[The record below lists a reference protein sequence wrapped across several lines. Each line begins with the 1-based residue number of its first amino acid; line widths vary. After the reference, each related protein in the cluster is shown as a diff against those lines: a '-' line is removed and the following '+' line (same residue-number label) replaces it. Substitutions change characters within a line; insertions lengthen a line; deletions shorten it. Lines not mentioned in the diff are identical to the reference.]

1 MTTFTYKAKKNTAE
15 TVSGEISANSQD
27 EAIDLINQLGLL
39 PVSVKP
45 STAAISSS
53 KGVKPKR
60 ISGKQLFVFFNQ
72 IAKLL
77 KSGISLIRALIIVA
91 EQTQNTYLKSIITQ
105 ISSGIKNGRSFSDC
119 LADFPNV
126 FSMLF
131 VTMVQAGE
139 ESGNLEKMLLEIAIY
154 QKKQDELFGKVKNAM
169 VYPLFMF
176 GVGIVTVYFIL
187 TFVLP
192 KMSGLFENAG
202 ENLPLPT
209 EILLYISAFLSK
221 GWIFIL
227 IGGLCLFVASK
238 RWSQTVPGQLSFSR
252 ISLSFPFFGDLI
264 LKTELTRFSR
274 TLQMLLKSGVGITQA
289 LKVAT
294 PVLKNIILK
303 AEFEIC
309 RKDLMAGGSL
319 GNSLQKSKNIP
330 LLMGHL
336 ISVGEESGSLN
347 DVLIDIS
354 EGFEQ
359 ETNEKIKMMT
369 TLIEPIMILIIGSVI
384 GFIVFAMLLPI
395 FQMDVMSQ

>member
-45 STAAISSS
+45 LVSVSSPRQNA
-53 KGVKPKR
+53 KPKR
-60 ISGKQLFVFFNQ
+60 ISGKQLYRFFKQ
-72 IAKLL
+72 TSKLL
-77 KSGISLIRALIIVA
+77 KSGISLVRALVIIA
-91 EQTQNTYLKSIITQ
+91 EQTQNTYLKSIIIQ

-119 LADFPNV
+119 LSDFPSA
-126 FSMLF
+126 FSTLA

-139 ESGNLEKMLLEIAIY
+139 ESGNLEKMLLEIATY
-154 QKKQDELFGKVKNAM
+154 QQKQDELFGKVKNAM

-202 ENLPLPT
+202 ESLPLPT
-209 EILLYISAFLSK
+209 EILLYTSAFLVK

-227 IGGLCLFVASK
+227 IGGICFFVVFK
-238 RWSQTVPGQLSFSR
+238 RWSQSAFGQLSLSR
-252 ISLSFPFFGDLI
+252 MSLRFPFFGDLL
-264 LKTELTRFSR
+264 LKAELTRFSR

-294 PVLKNIILK
+294 PVLNNIILK
-303 AEFEIC
+303 TEFDLC
-309 RKDLMAGGSL
+309 RKELMAGGSL
-319 GNSLQKSKNIP
+319 GDSLRKSKNIP
-330 LLMGHL
+330 ILMGHL
-336 ISVGEESGSLN
+336 ISVGEESGNLN
-347 DVLIDIS
+347 DVLIDLS
-354 EGFEQ
+354 DGFEQ
-359 ETNEKIKMMT
+359 EADEKIKMMT
-369 TLIEPIMILIIGSVI
+369 TLIEPIMILLIGSVI